1 MTNKTYYHI
10 EGHEGRWSVSETN
23 ISELGYILV
32 KFYNEDKKV
41 FMNINMGLLEDAL
54 RLPWSNKPEPL
65 IQAKPMGT
73 GLTHTEVATRF
84 LQSVEEV
91 VINGRFYYLDDNGQY
106 YRMVEMDEDFDFV
119 DDDDPNFAYVFVS
132 DPYAEEE
139 DQD

>member
-1 MTNKTYYHI
+1 MTNKTYYTI

-23 ISELGYILV
+23 ISELGFILV

-54 RLPWSNKPEPL
+54 RLPWSNRPEST
-65 IQAKPMGT
+65 IQAKPTGD
-73 GLTHTEVATRF
+73 GLTHQEITTRF

-91 VINGRFYYLDDNGQY
+91 VINDRFYYKDAEGQY

-119 DDDDPNFAYVFVS
+119 DPDDAEFAYVFVS